1 MPRNAGLFLFLIL
14 TSPGLAQTELPGKKA
29 VSLKSEKFP
38 WSLVAAVAHGKTNL
52 VSLLLRM
59 GADVNEVS
67 PEGNRPLD
75 LSCLKGDAHMTRFLL
90 ENGADPKL
98 RNTAGSTPLHDA
110 ALSGNKETIELLVAR
125 GADVNAID
133 SESGSTPLHKAA
145 SFGRLDAVKVLVQH
159 GADVSR
165 KTNQGFTALQLAGN
179 NNQADVAA
187 FLRTVTS
194 AK

>member
-1 MPRNAGLFLFLIL
+1 MPRNAGLLLFLIL
-14 TSPGLAQTELPGKKA
+14 TSPILGQTELQGKKA
-29 VSLKSEKFP
+29 VSIKSEKFP
-38 WSLVAAVAHGKTNL
+38 WSLGAAVAHGKTNV
-52 VSLLLRM
+52 VSLLLKM
-59 GADVNEVS
+59 GVDVNEVS

-75 LSCLKGDAHMTRFLL
+75 LSCLKGDAPMTRLLL

-125 GADVNAID
+125 GAGVNAAD

-145 SFGRLDAVKVLVQH
+145 SFGRLDAVKMLVQH
-159 GADVSR
+159 GADVSP
-165 KTNQGFTALQLAGN
+165 KTNKGLTALQLAIDN
-179 NNQADVAA
+179 DHKDVAA